1 MSMTATELA
10 AKLNGIAYPVHRHLT
25 KERIEQAKAAGLVIV
40 YGVGDDLMEFAGAIY
55 DDFSCY
61 NGGTAYVDAKGLL
74 PERENIDH
82 GDEDALADYF
92 ARQPSAKPI
101 KAAWNGKND
110 EPAWSYQTDIPHATF
125 DVLDDGEPYCRGIV
139 FALADL
145 QEKPNACADDFAKLF
160 RADDTGQV
168 LVVLDEGDEG
178 PEIQISFKP
187 KGLGVCCMKLKFN
200 DSDEGWQKAEHAFSK
215 IDSDAALG
223 LARKTLSE
231 PHMAAMMQAAAGE

>member
-10 AKLNGIAYPVHRHLT
+10 AKLNGRTYGNEITSEEAA
-25 KERIEQAKAAGLVIV
+25 EAKAAGLVVV
-40 YGVGDDLMEFAGAIY
+40 YGASDDLMEFEGAIY
-55 DDFSCY
+55 DEFGCY
-61 NGGTAYVDAKGLL
+61 DGGTAYVDAKGLL

-82 GDEDALADYF
+82 GDEDALADYL

-101 KAAWNGKND
+101 KAVWSGKND

-125 DVLDDGEPYCRGIV
+125 YVLDDDDEPYCRGIV

-178 PEIQISFKP
+178 PEIRISFKP
-187 KGLGVCCMKLKFN
+187 NGFGVCSMKLSFK
-200 DSDEGWQKAEHAFSK
+200 
-215 IDSDAALG
+215 DSDAGWEKAETTFRDKVDEEFALST
-223 LARKTLSE
+223 ARKTMADLLPSQLTSE
-231 PHMAAMMQAAAGE
+231 ED